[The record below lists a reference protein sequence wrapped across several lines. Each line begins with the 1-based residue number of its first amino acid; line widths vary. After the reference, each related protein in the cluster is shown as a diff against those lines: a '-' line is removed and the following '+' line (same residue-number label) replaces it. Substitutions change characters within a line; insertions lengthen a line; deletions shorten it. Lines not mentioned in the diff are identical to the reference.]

1 MIVPLQ
7 FASCHFSIF
16 HSNFMQNQKLVLWYD
31 FGCFQKKLENSEP
44 NRPDNVIFISS
55 YHYKKSVKLYCRD
68 LMCMFRCSFHFY
80 HLTAIYSHLSEK
92 EKGDLMY
99 ITTIASKLA
108 NTTLPSIK
116 TTVAGRVKT
125 KVLRMVTSSQS
136 PVLTLDTLP
145 SGRYRTLKH
154 RTNLRKLCF
163 RNVAAKVLNDIF
175 F

>member
-1 MIVPLQ
+1 MNIKI
-7 FASCHFSIF
+7 AIT
-16 HSNFMQNQKLVLWYD
+16 
-31 FGCFQKKLENSEP
+31 KKLKFHRNTELLIKNA
-44 NRPDNVIFISS
+44 RKKLFILR
-55 YHYKKSVKLYCRD
+55 KLRFWATSDQLASTCYQTCIESGM
-68 LMCMFRCSFHFY
+68 LH

-108 NTTLPSIK
+108 NTTLPPIK
-116 TTVAGRVKT
+116 TTVAGRIKT
-125 KVLRMVTSSQS
+125 KVLRMVASSQS